1 MGAVTIWPRSLPAP
15 FFFIRPNFFPTL
27 FLDSPRVAD
36 CSVPFDFSKR
46 SKEERNW
53 IIAGLFYQEIRKCFL
68 NENIFSQGKKESQQS
83 NQNNIILWVGNRV
96 PCLLKFSKAKKKKII
111 VLMQT
116 LQTAEKINL
125 QAVIGFCVFLLK
137 LLTAFFF
144 LPVFP
149 HLSPSHFIK
158 PPE

>member
-96 PCLLKFSKAKKKKII
+96 PCLLKFSKAKKKNHCFNADSSNCRKNKSSSCHRILCI
-111 VLMQT
+111 SSKT
-116 LQTAEKINL
+116 SDCI
-125 QAVIGFCVFLLK
+125 
-137 LLTAFFF
+137 FFF
-144 LPVFP
+144 S
-149 HLSPSHFIK
+149 LSSRISHHRIS
-158 PPE
+158 